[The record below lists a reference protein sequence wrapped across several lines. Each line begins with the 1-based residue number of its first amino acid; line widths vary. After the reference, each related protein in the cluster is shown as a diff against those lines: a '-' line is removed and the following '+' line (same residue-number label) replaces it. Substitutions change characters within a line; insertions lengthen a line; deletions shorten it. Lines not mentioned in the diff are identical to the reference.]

1 MNTFNDMQDSIIRM
15 QESFEALGEKSL
27 VNNIASTLTR
37 ITWLRRLVW
46 VSFGIGLALTIYGII
61 KIITHE

>member
-1 MNTFNDMQDSIIRM
+1 MRDTFED
-15 QESFEALGEKSL
+15 LGKQSL
-27 VNNIASTLTR
+27 VNNIAATMAR
-37 ITWLRRLVW
+37 VVWLRRLAL

>member
-1 MNTFNDMQDSIIRM
+1 MKTFNDMQNNIITMRDT
-15 QESFEALGEKSL
+15 FEDLGKQSL
-27 VNNIASTLTR
+27 VNNIAATMAR
-37 ITWLRRLVW
+37 VVWLRRLAL

>member
-1 MNTFNDMQDSIIRM
+1 MNTFNDMQDNIIRV
-15 QESFEALGEKSL
+15 QDSFEALGERSL

-37 ITWLRRLVW
+37 ITWILRLAW